1 VTSLRPLLRLEDKVR
16 SETRRLARLGEPPP
30 RRTAAIAWAVAVG
43 AHAVALA
50 LPLVRGGSGLAQRS
64 VPPVLPTVWRIG
76 APRSSEP
83 VVARTSVRPP
93 AGGAAALGAPAPARA
108 SGFDA
113 EPVPEPV
120 PVLSMSMPSEIETII
135 PDPDPSSRGLEPA
148 LTPRIVVTAEP
159 KLLRRVAP
167 TYPAA
172 ARALSASG
180 SVTLEV
186 WIREDG
192 SVEFARV
199 LSCTRPNVGFEQS
212 ALLAVREWTY
222 DPAPLGTGPRSVTVR
237 TDFSRDE
244 RRR

>member
-1 VTSLRPLLRLEDKVR
+1 MTSLRPLLRLEDKVR

-30 RRTAAIAWAVAVG
+30 RRAAAFAWTVALG
-43 AHAVALA
+43 AHAFALA
-50 LPLVRGGSGLAQRS
+50 LPLFRGGNGFPQRS
-64 VPPVLPTVWRIG
+64 VPPVLPTVWRLG
-76 APRSSEP
+76 SPRPSEP
-83 VVARTSVRPP
+83 VVLHATLRPP
-93 AGGAAALGAPAPARA
+93 AGAAVLGATSPQRIP
-108 SGFDA
+108 GFDA

-120 PVLSMSMPSEIETII
+120 PVLSMSMPSDIETVI

-148 LTPRIVVTAEP
+148 LTPRVMVTAVP
-159 KLLRRVAP
+159 KLLRRTAP

-180 SVTLEV
+180 SVTLEL

-199 LSCTRPNVGFEQS
+199 VSCSRQGVGFEQS
-212 ALLAVREWTY
+212 ALLAVREWAY
-222 DPAPLGTGPRSVTVR
+222 DPAPPGTGTRSVTVR
-237 TDFSRDE
+237 TDFARDE